1 METIVKDNTNP
12 VERNHHLPSRVALIV
27 AALAMA
33 VYMLLDIV
41 TEVMDGDNFFVLI
54 ALYIISL
61 GCMTLSFSVLA
72 RWFNFRS
79 DSDAGIGLVLI
90 LSTLALSI
98 GAVIGFGI
106 AILGLEETE
115 TYVDLI
121 DRALY
126 FAELV
131 SFADGMD
138 ILFGIAQAIGVF
150 MIARAL
156 WRLYKSRAH
165 VGYILLSIL
174 AYIASVV
181 TSIFVFL
188 CFFNE
193 NWSDTDIAG
202 DIDSLIRI
210 LLVDPLFIGIGVLGA
225 MNLNRTLIPSSEFV
239 APVVAPT
246 KSLLRYF
253 AIAAVMAVA
262 GLIIGL
268 MFDMSWWGFVI
279 AAIIILFVLVLVLSY
294 TDEDNRTW
302 LKVWRNYSSDVY
314 GH

>member
-33 VYMLLDIV
+33 VYMLIDIV
-41 TEVMDGDNFFVLI
+41 TEAMDGDNLFVVV
-54 ALYIISL
+54 ALCIISL

-90 LSTLALSI
+90 LSTLALDLGAAI
-98 GAVIGFGI
+98 GAYI
-106 AILGLEETE
+106 AIRGLEVPE
-115 TYVDLI
+115 TYVGII
-121 DRALY
+121 DFALY
-126 FAELV
+126 IAEWV
-131 SFADGMD
+131 SFRNGMI
-138 ILFGIAQAIGVF
+138 ILCGIAQAIGVF

-165 VGYILLSIL
+165 VGYMLLSIL

-193 NWSDTDIAG
+193 NWSAMDIAG
-202 DIDSLIRI
+202 DIDSLICI
-210 LLVDPLFIGIGVLGA
+210 LLVDPLFIGIAALGA
-225 MNLNRTLIPSSEFV
+225 MNLNRTLIPSGEFV

-279 AAIIILFVLVLVLSY
+279 AAIIILFVLVLVLSH
-294 TDEDNRTW
+294 TDED
-302 LKVWRNYSSDVY
+302 L
-314 GH
+314 

>member
-33 VYMLLDIV
+33 VYMLIDIV
-41 TEVMDGDNFFVLI
+41 TEAMDGDNLFVSF

-61 GCMTLSFSVLA
+61 GCMPLSFSVLA

-90 LSTLALSI
+90 LSTLALSLGATI
-98 GAVIGFGI
+98 GAGI
-106 AILGLEETE
+106 AISGLEVPETY

-121 DRALY
+121 DFALY
-126 FAELV
+126 AAEFV
-131 SFADGMD
+131 SFLNGML
-138 ILFGIAQAIGVF
+138 ILCGIAQAIGVF

-165 VGYILLSIL
+165 VGYMLLSIL

-193 NWSDTDIAG
+193 NWSDMDIAG
-202 DIDSLIRI
+202 DIDSLICI
-210 LLVDPLFIGIGVLGA
+210 LLVDPLFIGIAALGA
-225 MNLNRTLIPSSEFV
+225 MNLNRTLIPSGEFV
-239 APVVAPT
+239 APIVAPT
-246 KSLLRYF
+246 KSLIRYF
-253 AIAAVMAVA
+253 AIAVVMAVA

-279 AAIIILFVLVLVLSY
+279 AAIIILFVLVLVLSH
-294 TDEDNRTW
+294 TDED
-302 LKVWRNYSSDVY
+302 L
-314 GH
+314 

>member
-1 METIVKDNTNP
+1 
-12 VERNHHLPSRVALIV
+12 
-27 AALAMA
+27 
-33 VYMLLDIV
+33 
-41 TEVMDGDNFFVLI
+41 MDGDNLFVVV
-54 ALYIISL
+54 ALCIISL

-90 LSTLALSI
+90 LSTLALDLGAAI
-98 GAVIGFGI
+98 GAYI
-106 AILGLEETE
+106 AIRGLEVPE
-115 TYVDLI
+115 TYVGII
-121 DRALY
+121 DFALY
-126 FAELV
+126 IAEWV
-131 SFADGMD
+131 SFRNGMI
-138 ILFGIAQAIGVF
+138 ILCGIAQAIGVF

-165 VGYILLSIL
+165 VGYMLLSIL

-193 NWSDTDIAG
+193 NWSAMDIAG
-202 DIDSLIRI
+202 DIDSLICI
-210 LLVDPLFIGIGVLGA
+210 LLVDPLFIGIAALGA
-225 MNLNRTLIPSSEFV
+225 MNLNRTLIPSGEFV

-279 AAIIILFVLVLVLSY
+279 AAIIILFVLVLVLSH
-294 TDEDNRTW
+294 TDED
-302 LKVWRNYSSDVY
+302 L
-314 GH
+314 

>member
-33 VYMLLDIV
+33 VYMLIDIV
-41 TEVMDGDNFFVLI
+41 TEVMDGDNLFVFV
-54 ALYIISL
+54 ALCIISL

-90 LSTLALSI
+90 LSTFALALGAAI
-98 GAVIGFGI
+98 GAYI
-106 AILGLEETE
+106 AIRGLEVPE
-115 TYVDLI
+115 TYVGII
-121 DRALY
+121 DFALY
-126 FAELV
+126 IAEWV
-131 SFADGMD
+131 SFCNGMI
-138 ILFGIAQAIGVF
+138 ILCGIAQAIGVF

-165 VGYILLSIL
+165 VGYMLLSIL

-193 NWSDTDIAG
+193 NWSDMDIAG
-202 DIDSLIRI
+202 DIDSLNCI
-210 LLVDPLFIGIGVLGA
+210 LLVDPLFIGTAALGA
-225 MNLNRTLIPSSEFV
+225 MNLNRTLIPSGEFV

-279 AAIIILFVLVLVLSY
+279 AAIIILFVLVLVLSH
-294 TDEDNRTW
+294 TDED
-302 LKVWRNYSSDVY
+302 L
-314 GH
+314 

>member
-41 TEVMDGDNFFVLI
+41 TEVMDDDNLFVLV
-54 ALYIISL
+54 ALCIISL

-79 DSDAGIGLVLI
+79 DSDAGIGLVFI
-90 LSTLALSI
+90 LSSLALSLGAAI
-98 GAVIGFGI
+98 GANI
-106 AILGLEETE
+106 AILGLEEAE
-115 TYVDLI
+115 TCVDLI
-121 DRALY
+121 DFALY
-126 FAELV
+126 IAELV
-131 SFADGMD
+131 SFLNGMY
-138 ILFGIAQAIGVF
+138 ILCGIAQAIGVF

-165 VGYILLSIL
+165 VGYMLLSIL

-193 NWSDTDIAG
+193 NWSDTDNAG

-210 LLVDPLFIGIGVLGA
+210 SLVDPLFIGIGALGA
-225 MNLNRTLIPSSEFV
+225 MNLNRTLIPSGEFV

-253 AIAAVMAVA
+253 AIAAVKAVA

-279 AAIIILFVLVLVLSY
+279 AAIIILFVLVLVLSH

-302 LKVWRNYSSDVY
+302 LKVWRSYSSDV
-314 GH
+314 

>member
-33 VYMLLDIV
+33 VYMLIDIV
-41 TEVMDGDNFFVLI
+41 TEAMDGDNLFVFV
-54 ALYIISL
+54 ALCIISL

-90 LSTLALSI
+90 LSTFALALGAAI
-98 GAVIGFGI
+98 GAYI
-106 AILGLEETE
+106 AIRGLEVPE
-115 TYVDLI
+115 TYVGII
-121 DRALY
+121 DFALY
-126 FAELV
+126 IAECV
-131 SFADGMD
+131 SFCNGMI
-138 ILFGIAQAIGVF
+138 ILCGIAQAIGVF

-165 VGYILLSIL
+165 VGYMLLSIL

-193 NWSDTDIAG
+193 NWSDMDIAG
-202 DIDSLIRI
+202 DIDSLICI
-210 LLVDPLFIGIGVLGA
+210 LLVDPLFIGIAALGA
-225 MNLNRTLIPSSEFV
+225 MNLNRTLIPSGEFV

-279 AAIIILFVLVLVLSY
+279 AAIIILFVLVLVLSH
-294 TDEDNRTW
+294 TDED
-302 LKVWRNYSSDVY
+302 L
-314 GH
+314 

>member
-1 METIVKDNTNP
+1 
-12 VERNHHLPSRVALIV
+12 
-27 AALAMA
+27 MA

-41 TEVMDGDNFFVLI
+41 TEAMDGDNLFVFV
-54 ALYIISL
+54 ALCIISL

-90 LSTLALSI
+90 LSTFALALGAAI
-98 GAVIGFGI
+98 GAYI
-106 AILGLEETE
+106 AIRGLEVPE
-115 TYVDLI
+115 TYVGII
-121 DRALY
+121 DFALY
-126 FAELV
+126 MAEWV
-131 SFADGMD
+131 SFCNGML
-138 ILFGIAQAIGVF
+138 ILCGIAQAIGVF

-165 VGYILLSIL
+165 VGYMLLSIL

-193 NWSDTDIAG
+193 NWSDMDIAG
-202 DIDSLIRI
+202 DIDSLICI
-210 LLVDPLFIGIGVLGA
+210 LLVDPLFIGIAALGA
-225 MNLNRTLIPSSEFV
+225 MNLNRTLIPSGEFV

-268 MFDMSWWGFVI
+268 MFDMSWWSFVI
-279 AAIIILFVLVLVLSY
+279 AAIIILFVLVLVLSH
-294 TDEDNRTW
+294 TDED
-302 LKVWRNYSSDVY
+302 L
-314 GH
+314 

>member
-33 VYMLLDIV
+33 VYMLIDIV
-41 TEVMDGDNFFVLI
+41 TEAMDGDNLFVLV
-54 ALYIISL
+54 ALCIISL

-90 LSTLALSI
+90 LSTFALDLGAAI
-98 GAVIGFGI
+98 GAYI
-106 AILGLEETE
+106 AIRGLEVPE
-115 TYVDLI
+115 TYVGII
-121 DRALY
+121 DYALY
-126 FAELV
+126 IAEWI
-131 SFADGMD
+131 SFCNGKL
-138 ILFGIAQAIGVF
+138 ILCGIAQAIGVF

-165 VGYILLSIL
+165 VGYMLLSIL

-193 NWSDTDIAG
+193 NWSDMDIAG

-210 LLVDPLFIGIGVLGA
+210 LLVDPLFIGIAALGA
-225 MNLNRTLIPSSEFV
+225 MNLNRTLIPSGEFV

-246 KSLLRYF
+246 KSFLRYF

-279 AAIIILFVLVLVLSY
+279 AAIIILFVLVLVLSH
-294 TDEDNRTW
+294 TDED
-302 LKVWRNYSSDVY
+302 L
-314 GH
+314 

>member
-41 TEVMDGDNFFVLI
+41 TEVMDDDNLFVLL
-54 ALYIISL
+54 ALCIISL

-79 DSDAGIGLVLI
+79 DSDAGIGLVFI
-90 LSTLALSI
+90 LSSLALSLGAAI
-98 GAVIGFGI
+98 GVNI
-106 AILGLEETE
+106 AIRGFEVSEI
-115 TYVDLI
+115 YVDLI
-121 DRALY
+121 DFALY
-126 FAELV
+126 IAELV
-131 SFADGMD
+131 SFLNGMY
-138 ILFGIAQAIGVF
+138 ILCGIAQAIGVF

-165 VGYILLSIL
+165 VGYMLLSIL

-202 DIDSLIRI
+202 DIDSLIRS
-210 LLVDPLFIGIGVLGA
+210 G
-225 MNLNRTLIPSSEFV
+225 EFV

-279 AAIIILFVLVLVLSY
+279 AAIIILFVLVLVLSH

-302 LKVWRNYSSDVY
+302 LKV
-314 GH
+314 

>member
-33 VYMLLDIV
+33 VCMLLDIV
-41 TEVMDGDNFFVLI
+41 MEVMDDDNLFVLF
-54 ALYIISL
+54 ALCIISL

-79 DSDAGIGLVLI
+79 DSDAGIDLVLI
-90 LSTLALSI
+90 LSSFALSL
-98 GAVIGFGI
+98 GAVIGGSI
-106 AILGLEETE
+106 AISGLEECE

-126 FAELV
+126 LAEWV
-131 SFADGMD
+131 SFWNGMS
-138 ILFGIAQAIGVF
+138 ILCGIAWAIGVF

-181 TSIFVFL
+181 ESIFVIL
-188 CFFNE
+188 RFFNGF
-193 NWSDTDIAG
+193 WSDTDIAG
-202 DIDSLIRI
+202 DIDSLNNI
-210 LLVDPLFIGIGVLGA
+210 LLVDPLFIGIGALGA
-225 MNLNRTLIPSSEFV
+225 MNLNRTLIPSGEFV

-279 AAIIILFVLVLVLSY
+279 AAIIILFVLVLVLSH
-294 TDEDNRTW
+294 TDEDYRTW
-302 LKVWRNYSSDVY
+302 LKVWRSY
-314 GH
+314 

>member
-33 VYMLLDIV
+33 VYMLIDIV
-41 TEVMDGDNFFVLI
+41 TEAMDGDNLFVFV
-54 ALYIISL
+54 ALCIISL

-90 LSTLALSI
+90 LSTFALALGAAI
-98 GAVIGFGI
+98 GAYI
-106 AILGLEETE
+106 AIRGLEVPE
-115 TYVDLI
+115 TYVGII
-121 DRALY
+121 DFALY
-126 FAELV
+126 IAEWV
-131 SFADGMD
+131 SFRNGMI
-138 ILFGIAQAIGVF
+138 ILCGIAQAIGVF

-165 VGYILLSIL
+165 VGYMLLSIL

-193 NWSDTDIAG
+193 NWSDMDIAG
-202 DIDSLIRI
+202 DIDSLICI
-210 LLVDPLFIGIGVLGA
+210 LLVDPLFIGIAALGA
-225 MNLNRTLIPSSEFV
+225 MNLNRTLIPSGEFV

-279 AAIIILFVLVLVLSY
+279 AAIIILFVLVLVLSH
-294 TDEDNRTW
+294 TDED
-302 LKVWRNYSSDVY
+302 L
-314 GH
+314 

>member
-41 TEVMDGDNFFVLI
+41 TEAMDGDNLFVFV
-54 ALYIISL
+54 ALCIISL

-90 LSTLALSI
+90 LSTFALALGAAI
-98 GAVIGFGI
+98 GAYI
-106 AILGLEETE
+106 AIRGLEVPE
-115 TYVDLI
+115 TYVGII
-121 DRALY
+121 DFALY
-126 FAELV
+126 IAEWV
-131 SFADGMD
+131 SFCNGMI
-138 ILFGIAQAIGVF
+138 ILCGIAQAIGVF

-165 VGYILLSIL
+165 VGYMLLSIL

-193 NWSDTDIAG
+193 NWSDMDIAG
-202 DIDSLIRI
+202 DIDSLNRI
-210 LLVDPLFIGIGVLGA
+210 LLVDPLFIGTAALGA
-225 MNLNRTLIPSSEFV
+225 MNLNRTLIPSGEFV

-279 AAIIILFVLVLVLSY
+279 AVIIILFVLVLVLSH
-294 TDEDNRTW
+294 TDED
-302 LKVWRNYSSDVY
+302 L
-314 GH
+314 

>member
-33 VYMLLDIV
+33 VYMLIDIV
-41 TEVMDGDNFFVLI
+41 TEAMDGDNLFVFV
-54 ALYIISL
+54 ALCIISL

-90 LSTLALSI
+90 LSTFALSI
-98 GAVIGFGI
+98 GAAIGAYI
-106 AILGLEETE
+106 AIRGLEVPE
-115 TYVDLI
+115 TYVGII
-121 DRALY
+121 DFALY
-126 FAELV
+126 IAEWI
-131 SFADGMD
+131 SFCNGMI
-138 ILFGIAQAIGVF
+138 ILYGIAQAIGVF

-165 VGYILLSIL
+165 VGYMLLSIL

-193 NWSDTDIAG
+193 NWSDMDIAG
-202 DIDSLIRI
+202 DIDSLICI
-210 LLVDPLFIGIGVLGA
+210 LLVDPLFIGIAALGA
-225 MNLNRTLIPSSEFV
+225 MNLNHTLIPSGEFV

-279 AAIIILFVLVLVLSY
+279 AAIIILFVLVLVLSH
-294 TDEDNRTW
+294 TDED
-302 LKVWRNYSSDVY
+302 L
-314 GH
+314 

>member
-126 FAELV
+126 LAELV

>member
-33 VYMLLDIV
+33 VYMLIDIV
-41 TEVMDGDNFFVLI
+41 TEAMDGDNLFVSF

-61 GCMTLSFSVLA
+61 GCMPLSFSVLA

-90 LSTLALSI
+90 LSTLALSLGAAI
-98 GAVIGFGI
+98 GAGI
-106 AILGLEETE
+106 AISGLEVPETY

-121 DRALY
+121 DFALNA
-126 FAELV
+126 AEFV
-131 SFADGMD
+131 SFVNGML
-138 ILFGIAQAIGVF
+138 ILCGIAQAIGVF

-165 VGYILLSIL
+165 VGYMLLSIL

-193 NWSDTDIAG
+193 NWSDMDIAG
-202 DIDSLIRI
+202 DIDSLICI
-210 LLVDPLFIGIGVLGA
+210 LLVDPLFIGIAALGA
-225 MNLNRTLIPSSEFV
+225 MNLNRTLIPSGEFV
-239 APVVAPT
+239 APIVAPT
-246 KSLLRYF
+246 KSLIRYF
-253 AIAAVMAVA
+253 AIAVVMAVA

-279 AAIIILFVLVLVLSY
+279 AAIIILFVLVLVLSH
-294 TDEDNRTW
+294 TDED
-302 LKVWRNYSSDVY
+302 L
-314 GH
+314 

>member
-12 VERNHHLPSRVALIV
+12 VERNHHLPSHVALIV

-33 VYMLLDIV
+33 VYMLIDIV
-41 TEVMDGDNFFVLI
+41 TEAMDGDNLFVLV
-54 ALYIISL
+54 ALCIISL

-90 LSTLALSI
+90 LSTFALDLGAAI
-98 GAVIGFGI
+98 GAYI
-106 AILGLEETE
+106 AIRGLEVPE
-115 TYVDLI
+115 TYVGII
-121 DRALY
+121 DYALY
-126 FAELV
+126 IAEWI
-131 SFADGMD
+131 SFCNGKL
-138 ILFGIAQAIGVF
+138 ILCGIAQAIGVF

-165 VGYILLSIL
+165 VGYMLLSIL

-193 NWSDTDIAG
+193 NWSDMDIAG
-202 DIDSLIRI
+202 DIDSLNCI
-210 LLVDPLFIGIGVLGA
+210 LLVDPLFIGIAALGA
-225 MNLNRTLIPSSEFV
+225 MNLNRTLIPSGEFV
-239 APVVAPT
+239 APIVAPT

-279 AAIIILFVLVLVLSY
+279 AAIIILFVLVLVLSH
-294 TDEDNRTW
+294 TDED
-302 LKVWRNYSSDVY
+302 L
-314 GH
+314 